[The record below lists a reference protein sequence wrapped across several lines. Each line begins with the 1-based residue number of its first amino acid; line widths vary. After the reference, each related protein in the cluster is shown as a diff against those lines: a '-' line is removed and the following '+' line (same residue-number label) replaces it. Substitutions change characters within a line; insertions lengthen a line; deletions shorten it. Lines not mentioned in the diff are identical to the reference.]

1 MCRERERERERGR
14 ERGRERERERES
26 WLTVGSL
33 VIGDTP
39 VALCCFLST
48 NLSPIFGEMAG
59 QGREPLVLS
68 MGMFDVQCHIIVN
81 A

>member
-1 MCRERERERERGR
+1 MCVCE
-14 ERGRERERERES
+14 
-26 WLTVGSL
+26 LTEGSL

-59 QGREPLVLS
+59 QGRDPLVLC
-68 MGMFDVQCHIIVN
+68 VCVCV
-81 A
+81 